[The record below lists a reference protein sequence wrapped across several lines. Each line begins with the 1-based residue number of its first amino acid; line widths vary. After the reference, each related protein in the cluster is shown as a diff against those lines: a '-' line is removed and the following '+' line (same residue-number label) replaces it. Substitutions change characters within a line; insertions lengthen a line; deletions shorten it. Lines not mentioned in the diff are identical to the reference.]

1 MTCESF
7 LGFSEEEEIYK
18 SFTKTDQFLTFLLRV
33 SRNLSSHTK
42 ASIFPGKLLLNM
54 IPQTTVVSDTTV
66 SKWPK
71 SIKYT
76 EID

>member
-42 ASIFPGKLLLNM
+42 ACIFPEETF
-54 IPQTTVVSDTTV
+54 IEHDSTDHSSV
-66 SKWPK
+66 
-71 SIKYT
+71 
-76 EID
+76 